1 MAKTATCSVVNAA
14 TKALQQE
21 LKSLQKEPL
30 EGFTVK
36 LVNDNLFE
44 WEVAIFGPPNTLYQ
58 GGYFKSCIKFP
69 QDYPYSPPTVRFS
82 TKMWHPNIYENGDV
96 CISILHPPVD
106 DPTNTELPSEKWNP
120 AQNVRTVMMSIIS
133 LLNEPNTFSPANVDA
148 SVMYRRYIESKGA
161 DKEYE
166 SIIKKQVLATRADAE
181 KDGVIVPQTLEE
193 YCIKTSSSSKD
204 NDHNEDCI
212 LDELDDLDPYDNN
225 EDTNSNYNDSNT
237 DSGNEES

>member
-1 MAKTATCSVVNAA
+1 MAKTANSAA

-30 EGFTVK
+30 EGFTVQ
-36 LVNDNLFE
+36 LINDNLFE

-120 AQNVRTVMMSIIS
+120 AQNVRLVDQFHYFHYKQLNFMFFHNINHANFRTVMMSIIS

-166 SIIKKQVLATRADAE
+166 QIIRQVFFL
-181 KDGVIVPQTLEE
+181 INL
-193 YCIKTSSSSKD
+193 IKYECK
-204 NDHNEDCI
+204 
-212 LDELDDLDPYDNN
+212 YV
-225 EDTNSNYNDSNT
+225 
-237 DSGNEES
+237 

>member
-1 MAKTATCSVVNAA
+1 MAKTPSGAA

-44 WEVAIFGPPNTLYQ
+44 WEVGIYGPPNTLYQ
-58 GGYFKSCIKFP
+58 GGYFKSSIKFP
-69 QDYPYSPPTVRFS
+69 PDYPYSPPTVRFL

-106 DPTNTELPSEKWNP
+106 DPTNNSELPSEKWNP
-120 AQNVRTVMMSIIS
+120 AQNVRTIMMSIIS

-148 SVMYRRYIESKGA
+148 SVMYRKFIESKGA

-166 SIIKKQVLATRADAE
+166 QIIRKQVLATQADAE
-181 KDGVIVPQTLEE
+181 KDGVVVPITLEE
-193 YCIKTSSSSKD
+193 YCIKQSSSKD
-204 NDHNEDCI
+204 SNEQNEDCI
-212 LDELDDLDPYDNN
+212 LDDLDDLDPYDNN
-225 EDTNSNYNDSNT
+225 DDNNSQYESND
-237 DSGNEES
+237 DSENDQEEK

>member
-1 MAKTATCSVVNAA
+1 MAKIAGSTTMNAA

-21 LKSLQKEPL
+21 LKSLLKEPL
-30 EGFTVK
+30 EGFTVH
-36 LVNDNLFE
+36 LLNENLFE
-44 WEVAIFGPPNTLYQ
+44 WEVAIFGPPNTLYE
-58 GGYFKSCIKFP
+58 GGYFKSIIKFP
-69 QDYPYSPPTVRFS
+69 PDYPYQPPTVRFS

-96 CISILHPPVD
+96 CISILHPPID

-166 SIIKKQVLATRADAE
+166 NIIRKQVTATRPDAE
-181 KDGVIVPQTLEE
+181 KDGVIVPITLED
-193 YCIKTSSSSKD
+193 YCVKSVPKEET
-204 NDHNEDCI
+204 HEDCI
-212 LDELDDLDPYDNN
+212 YDELDDMDPFDNDDDD
-225 EDTNSNYNDSNT
+225 ENYNDSNT